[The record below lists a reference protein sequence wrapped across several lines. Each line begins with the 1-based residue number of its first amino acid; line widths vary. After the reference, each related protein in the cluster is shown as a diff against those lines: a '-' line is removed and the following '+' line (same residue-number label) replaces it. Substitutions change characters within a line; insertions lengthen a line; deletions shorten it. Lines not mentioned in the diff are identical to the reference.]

1 MFNVT
6 VSGGCQI
13 GDKRKY
19 NQDNLYLNGQFRKNT
34 RENNN
39 LFLEINTNDEIQIY
53 AVCEGMGEDK
63 LGEIASSVAVQTLA
77 KYHEEAFKL
86 CSKSTIQKCI
96 EEYIEDVNE
105 RLCDIRNNLNE
116 KYIGTTIALV
126 AIYGDYLYA
135 YNLGNTKI
143 YFISSNEI
151 IQMSKDNIY
160 IIPSK
165 VLFRINKG
173 VKFLICSDNL
183 STSISNTEI
192 RKIIKNS
199 KSDNDAVQKLVDKSL
214 LEENIDNITAILI
227 NIESREY
234 NRIEILLLSIFFI
247 FIIVGI
253 NFLS

>member
-1 MFNVT
+1 M
-6 VSGGCQI
+6 I
-13 GDKRKY
+13 
-19 NQDNLYLNGQFRKNT
+19 
-34 RENNN
+34 
-39 LFLEINTNDEIQIY
+39 
-53 AVCEGMGEDK
+53 
-63 LGEIASSVAVQTLA
+63 
-77 KYHEEAFKL
+77 
-86 CSKSTIQKCI
+86 
-96 EEYIEDVNE
+96 
-105 RLCDIRNNLNE
+105 
-116 KYIGTTIALV
+116 

-151 IQMSKDNIY
+151 IQMSKDNID

-173 VKFLICSDNL
+173 DKFLVCSDNL

-214 LEENIDNITAILI
+214 LEENIDNITVILI

-234 NRIEILLLSIFFI
+234 NRVEILLLSIFFI